1 MRLHHTDRRRS
12 LRRSIRITRIADA
25 AALALASVSVA
36 PMSIG
41 AYFGDHRGR
50 LRLSMTF
57 ELEHAIELAS
67 WPLGLPDRSLRTAL
81 LVSNERVTPTAPED
95 HIMRWLRT
103 RANFAKDGVELVD
116 WMVIDAER
124 LESMS
129 RRSGVGRWADRP
141 HPPLP
146 TEADVV

>member
-1 MRLHHTDRRRS
+1 MRLHHTDRQRS
-12 LRRSIRITRIADA
+12 LRRSIRVTRISDA
-25 AALALASVSVA
+25 AALALASVSIT
-36 PMSIG
+36 PMCIG

-57 ELEHAIELAS
+57 ELEHAPELAS

-81 LVSNERVTPTAPED
+81 LVSHERVTPAAPSD
-95 HIMRWLRT
+95 HVIRWLTT
-103 RANFAKDGVELVD
+103 RANFARDGVELVD
-116 WMVIDAER
+116 WMVVDAER

-141 HPPLP
+141 QRP
-146 TEADVV
+146 TDAGAV

>member
-1 MRLHHTDRRRS
+1 MRLHHTDRQRS
-12 LRRSIRITRIADA
+12 LRRSIRVTRIADA

-36 PMSIG
+36 PMCIG
-41 AYFGDHRGR
+41 AYFGDGRGR

-57 ELEHAIELAS
+57 ELEHAPELAS

-81 LVSNERVTPTAPED
+81 LVSNERATPTASED
-95 HIMRWLRT
+95 HVIRWLTT
-103 RANFAKDGVELVD
+103 RANFARDGVELVD

-141 HPPLP
+141 PSS
-146 TEADVV
+146 TEAGGE

>member
-1 MRLHHTDRRRS
+1 M
-12 LRRSIRITRIADA
+12 RSIRVTRIDDA

-36 PMSIG
+36 PTSIG
-41 AYFGDHRGR
+41 AYFGDQRGR

-57 ELEHAIELAS
+57 ELEHAPELAS

-81 LVSNERVTPTAPED
+81 LVSNEPVARAASED
-95 HIMRWLRT
+95 RIVRWLRT

-116 WMVIDAER
+116 WMVVDADL

-129 RRSGVGRWADRP
+129 LRSGVGRWARGSSS
-141 HPPLP
+141 LAA
-146 TEADVV
+146 ADDVDDVDGAA